1 MLTCSIREAIQ
12 KAHFDFVNNI
22 FQVSA
27 GPVGSRIFPHLQK
40 TETFTECKRIGNV
53 VVLVAII
60 QDLANRLKYVL
71 QSIRLRCPAFILV
84 HITSRVQ
91 RLY

>member
-1 MLTCSIREAIQ
+1 MYSLREAIQ
-12 KAHFDFVNNI
+12 KADLDFVNNI
-22 FQVSA
+22 FQFSA
-27 GPVGSRIFPHLQK
+27 VLVDSRIVPDLQK
-40 TETFTECKRIGNV
+40 TKTFTECKRIGNV

-91 RLY
+91 RSY

>member
-1 MLTCSIREAIQ
+1 MYSLREAIQ
-12 KAHFDFVNNI
+12 KADLDFVNNI
-22 FQVSA
+22 FQFSA
-27 GPVGSRIFPHLQK
+27 VLVDSRIVPDLQK
-40 TETFTECKRIGNV
+40 TKTFTECKRIGFNV

-84 HITSRVQ
+84 HITSRAQ